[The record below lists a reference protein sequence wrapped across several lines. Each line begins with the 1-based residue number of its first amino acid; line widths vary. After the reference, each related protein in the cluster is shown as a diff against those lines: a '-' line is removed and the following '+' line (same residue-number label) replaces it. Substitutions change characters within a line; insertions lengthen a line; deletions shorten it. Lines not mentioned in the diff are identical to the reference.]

1 MRTFGWFLLLL
12 PLLEIY
18 LLIQVG
24 SKIGA
29 TSMMLWI
36 LASIVAGVLCIRLA
50 GLATALSVRERI
62 AKGEM
67 PDAEMLTGVLW
78 VIGGIL
84 LIIPGLITDFAGLVC
99 ILPLTRIWLI
109 KRMRG
114 GLQKPSG
121 TGAFHQHGSSSTHDE
136 PNVIEGEFQRK
147 DDQ

>member
-114 GLQKPSG
+114 GLQKPSIAG
-121 TGAFHQHGSSSTHDE
+121 TFHQHGSSSTHDE

-147 DDQ
+147 GDQ